1 MFGGPRAARILALR
15 SICEIFQAKSSSYM
29 LPPQSQ
35 ISIFWTARLRTLK
48 GTGSRS
54 RQFCGQKNW
63 SKIFNICPIKS
74 IHKKT
79 IFFIANRS
87 GHSRWSARSMITNI
101 CSRSNCCSIM
111 HPNRTNV
118 RPATKASNSNLIP
131 FYLAEVIPNS
141 QTLTWL
147 YFNSIQL
154 ILWSK
159 VIEKSHPSNA
169 IFCHS
174 RKQEKQNMRE
184 LDNHNLI

>member
-1 MFGGPRAARILALR
+1 MFGGPRAARNLASR

-29 LPPQSQ
+29 HQSQSQ
-35 ISIFWTARLRTLK
+35 ISIISTARLRTLR
-48 GTGSRS
+48 GTGTRS
-54 RQFCGQKNW
+54 CQLCGQKNW
-63 SKIFNICPIKS
+63 SKIFNIYPINC

-79 IFFIANRS
+79 IFFIADRP
-87 GHSRWSARSMITNI
+87 GYARWGAWSTITNI
-101 CSRSNCCSIM
+101 CSSSNWCSVM
-111 HPNRTNV
+111 HHNRTNV
-118 RPATKASNSNLIP
+118 RPAAKANHRKSAPSH
-131 FYLAEVIPNS
+131 LAKVIPNS

-159 VIEKSHPSNA
+159 VIEKSHASGP
-169 IFCHS
+169 IFCYS